1 MIRAIHRKLLRDL
14 WHIRGQAI
22 AIALVIACGV
32 AIFVMSLSTYSSLD
46 LTSRTYFD
54 RYRFGDVFAQLQ
66 RAPDSLVNR
75 IREIPGV
82 SQVQTRIVKEV
93 TLDVPGL
100 EEPATGR
107 LISLPESNETSL
119 NALFLRNGRFPE
131 PYRRDEVLVSEA
143 FMIANK
149 LEPSDSI
156 SAVINGKKQDLKII
170 GTVLSPEYIISLG
183 SGSIIPDDRRFGV
196 LWMDHESLSTVYD
209 MEGAFNDVSLT
220 LRRQA
225 SLSETLQRLDLL
237 LEPYGGFESYG
248 REDQLSYSF
257 LDDELSQLRAMSMVT
272 PTIFLGVSAFLLN
285 VVVSRIVNTQREQ
298 IAMLKAFGYSNQ
310 KIVTHYLNLVILIAG
325 LGVLIGIGWGAA
337 LGVSVTEMYGEF
349 YKFPLIFFQLDMRVV
364 ALGVA
369 CALFFLP

>member
-1 MIRAIHRKLLRDL
+1 
-14 WHIRGQAI
+14 
-22 AIALVIACGV
+22 
-32 AIFVMSLSTYSSLD
+32 
-46 LTSRTYFD
+46 
-54 RYRFGDVFAQLQ
+54 
-66 RAPDSLVNR
+66 
-75 IREIPGV
+75 
-82 SQVQTRIVKEV
+82 
-93 TLDVPGL
+93 
-100 EEPATGR
+100 
-107 LISLPESNETSL
+107 
-119 NALFLRNGRFPE
+119 
-131 PYRRDEVLVSEA
+131 
-143 FMIANK
+143 
-149 LEPSDSI
+149 
-156 SAVINGKKQDLKII
+156 
-170 GTVLSPEYIISLG
+170 
-183 SGSIIPDDRRFGV
+183 
-196 LWMDHESLSTVYD
+196 